1 MTFRELFKDQNG
13 YDVIVANR
21 DRNVYPCPSK
31 FGYEAKNPTICRRML
46 DCKSCWEREV
56 PQKDVLQAYVIC
68 PNCGKVMK
76 RDDATLTS
84 NPPQDRYVCQNCGKV
99 RFVLPGAQKAADAV
113 THSEVSDNVSHPK
126 HYTAGKIECID
137 CIESIIAPIKE
148 PEQAFL
154 AGQIIKYVARYTL
167 KNGAEDLQKAKW
179 YLDRLIEKV
188 EAQKGAERGD

>member
-1 MTFRELFKDQNG
+1 MTFRELFKQQNG

-21 DRNVYPCPSK
+21 DKNVYPCPSK
-31 FGYEAKNPTICRRML
+31 YGYEAKNPSICRRML

-56 PQKDVLQAYVIC
+56 PEDTHNKYFKAVPHGD
-68 PNCGKVMK
+68 G
-76 RDDATLTS
+76 S
-84 NPPQDRYVCQNCGKV
+84 WE
-99 RFVLPGAQKAADAV
+99 FVLKEKAADAA
-113 THSEVSDNVSHPK
+113 THSSVSDNVSHPK

-137 CIESIIAPIKE
+137 CIESIISPIKE

-179 YLDRLIEKV
+179 YLDRLIDKV
-188 EAQKGAERGD
+188 QPQKDAERGD

>member
-1 MTFRELFKDQNG
+1 MTFRELFKQQHG
-13 YDVIVANR
+13 YDVVIN
-21 DRNVYPCPSK
+21 NPLSLPCPHK
-31 FGYEAKNPTICRRML
+31 FGYEHKNPEVCRRML

-56 PQKDVLQAYVIC
+56 PQKEPTKWKIE
-68 PNCGKVMK
+68 K
-76 RDDATLTS
+76 
-84 NPPQDRYVCQNCGKV
+84 
-99 RFVLPGAQKAADAV
+99 AQKAADAAA
-113 THSEVSDNVSHPK
+113 HSEVNDNVSHPK

-179 YLDRLIEKV
+179 YLDRLIDKV
-188 EAQKGAERGD
+188 KPQKDAERGD